1 MLEDKIR
8 WNQKYAK
15 DDIPTEPSQLLKE
28 YLLHVEG
35 RQALDIACGAGRNTY
50 HLLER
55 GFSVDALDIS
65 DKALLHVDNRANK
78 IEADLEDY
86 RLKRDYYDV
95 ILNFNF
101 LERKIISQIKEALHV
116 GGVIMF
122 QTFVATDE
130 EGFKVPSNPDYLLQS
145 GELLERFKGFE
156 VIHYSEY
163 NDINRHQ
170 ERVKK
175 AALVAKKIG

>member
-1 MLEDKIR
+1 MLEDKTR
-8 WNQKYAK
+8 WNEKYAK
-15 DDIPTEPSQLLKE
+15 GDIPNKVSKLLEE

-35 RQALDIACGAGRNTY
+35 KRALDIACGAGRNTHY
-50 HLLER
+50 LLER

-65 DKALLHVDNRANK
+65 DIALLHVDNRAHK
-78 IEADLEDY
+78 IEADLESY
-86 RLKRDYYDV
+86 RLKKESYDL

-101 LERKIISQIKEALHV
+101 LERKIISDIKEALHV

-130 EGFKVPSNPDYLLQS
+130 ESFKVPSNPDYLLQS
-145 GELLERFKGFE
+145 GELLELFKGFE

-163 NDINRHQ
+163 NDINMHQ